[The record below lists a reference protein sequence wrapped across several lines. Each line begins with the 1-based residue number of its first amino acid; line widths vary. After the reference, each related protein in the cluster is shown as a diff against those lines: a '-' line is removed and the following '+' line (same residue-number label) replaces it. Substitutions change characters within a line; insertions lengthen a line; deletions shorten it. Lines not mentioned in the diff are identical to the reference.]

1 MALLWEL
8 GKGQPQ
14 TARALAL
21 AVGAHV
27 RTVQRDLNER
37 LDFLH
42 LRQPDGRYRLAPG
55 ELGRFTAQDLRVLAD
70 RMGLPGAWPGWDE
83 HLLKRLTADEA
94 PSFWR
99 VRGPVV
105 TEPADGLEA
114 LFEPLSEAIRA
125 HQRVGFRYQR
135 PQRAACTHD
144 EVEPIQLLH
153 QKGIWY
159 LLARD
164 RGKTKTFALARMAG
178 LLVSDQTF
186 TPRPDEPSLADEDPG
201 IWVSDQP
208 QRVTVRVAPAVAH
221 YFQRKALL
229 PLQRV
234 LACGADGGLLLE
246 AQVGHPLQVLPVVR
260 HWIPHL
266 RIESPADWQ
275 RTLEAGL
282 RDYLGD

>member
-1 MALLWEL
+1 MLFRS
-8 GKGQPQ
+8 
-14 TARALAL
+14 TLAQ

-55 ELGRFTAQDLRVLAD
+55 ELGRFTARDLRLLAD
-70 RMGLPGAWPGWDE
+70 RMGLPGIWPGWDE
-83 HLLKRLTADEA
+83 HLLKQLTADHGT
-94 PSFWR
+94 PFWR
-99 VRGPVV
+99 VRGPTVA
-105 TEPADGLEA
+105 EPSGPLEA
-114 LFEPLSEAIRA
+114 LFEPLAGAIRG

-135 PQRAACTHD
+135 PQREACTHD
-144 EVEPIQLLH
+144 EVEPLQLLH

-164 RGKTKTFALARMAG
+164 QGKTKTFALARMDG
-178 LLVSDQTF
+178 LLVSSQTF
-186 TPRPDEPSLADEDPG
+186 TPRGDEPALADEDPG

-208 QRVTVRVAPAVAH
+208 QRITVRVAPAVAH

-229 PLQRV
+229 PHQRV

-246 AQVGHPLQVLPVVR
+246 SQVGHPLQVLPVVR

-266 RIESPADWQ
+266 RIETPPEWQ
-275 RTLEAGL
+275 QALEAGL